1 MEMALLR
8 LSICFS
14 WWMMMKLFFGSS
26 MMETTTVEAAFSTIQ
41 PSRITSVY
49 RLPADVLLGDNRI
62 ASTPWFRERTL
73 RLYLAAGTE
82 EDQGDE
88 NPPQGSSKN
97 KKKKKP
103 SNKKQ
108 SNADSQRKKDELMKA
123 VGAQFKERYNRQKPD
138 AEQSQQQQPE
148 TERDA
153 SNRILDAI
161 NPFKAGQTLR
171 RTIDTAFSSMTAVG
185 GSQQSSKKSP
195 YYLDDDD
202 MMIRTTDG
210 IDYVP
215 EVLVVGATT
224 DLGRL
229 VVQQLL
235 RSGQFR
241 VRVLVRDLYTSTLNA
256 LGTGVTYCQGDLN
269 DPDSLEYAVT
279 DVDKLIFVADAPRPD
294 ETDFRNKFHE
304 FTRENLRTTSEQTT
318 TTTTTT
324 THTKGVARN
333 EPVPLP
339 ETPKTQSDWEWET
352 LESVLEVR
360 ARLAEQID
368 LVGMQN
374 LIRAYQDVRHAD
386 YGTSQAAKRA
396 LFKFQSRPGDFYLFS
411 LDEGDE
417 MVGMAKNGNADE
429 SKKPDAGKTAFDS
442 NNGRDEYDDVYD
454 DYDEY
459 EDDVYGDDPETGYS
473 RSMIEKRSDAVV
485 KTQSQWI
492 RNQFGHGVFV
502 GRIPKTTSV
511 ISGEAAIIS
520 SRLRSREDPDNGI
533 DLGPAFAGFVCR
545 VCSDGGTYEAFVRTG
560 VYERDGIEYVCEFST
575 FTKPEGR
582 NKSKNKF
589 TTVRLPFENFKP
601 VRRQDSRS
609 GAYENVEQESIPP
622 FRGKDVRNIGFRY
635 RSASNQNNSK
645 MDKQGD
651 EWNRF
656 YLALGY
662 IKLYR
667 AQPEPEF
674 VYLSDAR
681 IPPVV
686 RDGMVQHGARQISPL
701 SSTMLQSSSDRIT
714 EREVRILDESTMESV
729 TGSKNG
735 KSPEETYYKFLGEQ
749 LLKNSGLSYCI
760 VRVLGFNESPSGE
773 SSTIDLRSS
782 ISTID
787 EVEPVSRAD
796 VAKVCVSALLDP
808 DALNKS
814 FYVSK
819 KKQGSAMNPDE
830 DMHEKFAVLSI
841 DKVVV

>member
-1 MEMALLR
+1 MAVMPQLL
-8 LSICFS
+8 
-14 WWMMMKLFFGSS
+14 GSS
-26 MMETTTVEAAFSTIQ
+26 WMTMTEAFSMIQ
-41 PSRITSVY
+41 PSRTFSVS
-49 RLPADVLLGDNRI
+49 RPSAEALFRANRDPSQHLRE
-62 ASTPWFRERTL
+62 STI
-73 RLYLAAGTE
+73 RLYLSAAS
-82 EDQGDE
+82 EDTDEGDE
-88 NPPQGSSKN
+88 RPREDLP

-103 SNKKQ
+103 FNKKQ
-108 SNADSQRKKDELMKA
+108 SKSDSQRKKEELMKA
-123 VGAQFKERYNRQKPD
+123 VGAQFKERYNRQNP
-138 AEQSQQQQPE
+138 EQSQKQPE

-153 SNRILDAI
+153 SNRLLDAI

-171 RTIDTAFSSMTAVG
+171 RTIDTAFSSMTAA
-185 GSQQSSKKSP
+185 GSQQASKKSP
-195 YYLDDDD
+195 YYLDDEL
-202 MMIRTTDG
+202 IRSTATDA

-269 DPDSLEYAVT
+269 NPDSLEYAVT
-279 DVDKLIFVADAPRPD
+279 DVDKLIFVASAPRPD
-294 ETDFRNKFHE
+294 ETDFRNKFNE
-304 FTRENLRTTSEQTT
+304 FTRENLRSSAAGPQESTAQSTT
-318 TTTTTT
+318 TASS
-324 THTKGVARN
+324 TKGVARN

-339 ETPKTQSDWEWET
+339 EPKKSQSDWEWEA

-396 LFKFQSRPGDFYLFS
+396 LFKFQSRPEDFYLFS

-417 MVGMAKNGNADE
+417 LVGVAKNANMNE
-429 SKKPDAGKTAFDS
+429 SKTPDSKKTSFDTNYS
-442 NNGRDEYDDVYD
+442 EEKDHDAYD
-454 DYDEY
+454 DY
-459 EDDVYGDDPETGYS
+459 DDVYGDDPETGYS
-473 RSMIEKRSDAVV
+473 GSMIEKRSDAVV

-511 ISGEAAIIS
+511 ISGEAAIVS

-545 VCSDGGTYEAFVRTG
+545 MCSDGGTYEAFVRTG
-560 VYERDGIEYVCEFST
+560 VYERDRIEYVCEFST

-601 VRRQDSRS
+601 VRRKDSKPGS
-609 GAYENVEQESIPP
+609 FEIVEKDSIPP

-635 RSASNQNNSK
+635 RSASNKKSSRV
-645 MDKQGD
+645 DKQGD

-656 YLALGY
+656 YLALDY

-667 AQPEPEF
+667 SQPEPEF

-686 RDGMVQHGARQISPL
+686 RDGMVQHGARQILPVA
-701 SSTMLQSSSDRIT
+701 TTIQQSSSDEI
-714 EREVRILDESTMESV
+714 RILDESAIQSV
-729 TGSKNG
+729 TGDKNG
-735 KSPEETYYKFLGEQ
+735 KSPEETYYKYLGEQ
-749 LLKNSGLSYCI
+749 VLKNSGLSYCI

-796 VAKVCVSALLDP
+796 VAKICVSALLDP

-819 KKQGSAMNPDE
+819 KKQGSSMNPDE
-830 DMHEKFAVLSI
+830 DMHEKFAALSI
-841 DKVVV
+841 DKVMM